1 MKQYPDEFKASIITK
16 LLAPNNA
23 DKPAL
28 AKDIKMNKSIDRG
41 SFLVAAITLALF
53 IAALFTKG
61 LSHDLFLEAGV
72 FLVSAKL
79 IIMAYRN
86 SVSVGHLDRKLD
98 TILAKLSKPGDK
110 DRNTEGKAQDHSDQ
124 G

>member
-1 MKQYPDEFKASIITK
+1 MRRD
-16 LLAPNNA
+16 
-23 DKPAL
+23 
-28 AKDIKMNKSIDRG
+28 KDINMKKYLDRG
-41 SFLVAAITLALF
+41 SLLVAAITLGLF

-72 FLVSAKL
+72 FLVSVKL

-86 SVSVGHLDRKLD
+86 SVSVDSLDRKLD
-98 TILAKLSKPGDK
+98 AILAQLTKSCDNEK
-110 DRNTEGKAQDHSDQ
+110 NTELQPQDKREP